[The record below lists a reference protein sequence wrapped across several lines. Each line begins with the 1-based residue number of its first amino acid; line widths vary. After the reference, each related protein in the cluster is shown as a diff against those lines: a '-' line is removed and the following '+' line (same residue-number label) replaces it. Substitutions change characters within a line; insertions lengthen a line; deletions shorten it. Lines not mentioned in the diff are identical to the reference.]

1 MNLLII
7 DVFDSFTYNLM
18 HICEKYVK
26 NIEVIR
32 VNKINVNLLEKF
44 DKIIISPGPG
54 LPSDYPVLF
63 DVLKCYFNRK
73 DILGICLGCQTIA
86 NFFGLELFNLKNVMH
101 GKKTMITQLNNDSFL
116 YKDVPRKIYVGR
128 YHSWVVKKMKT
139 KELIITSIDKKN
151 HIMSFKHKLYN
162 LRGIQYHP
170 ESILTEF
177 GDKIIKNWI
186 NS

>member
-7 DVFDSFTYNLM
+7 DVFDSFTKLNQKKYL
-18 HICEKYVK
+18 KYVK

-63 DVLKCYFNRK
+63 DVLKRYFNRK

-86 NFFGLELFNLKNVMH
+86 NFFGLELFNLKNVIH

-139 KELIITSIDKKN
+139 KELII
-151 HIMSFKHKLYN
+151 L
-162 LRGIQYHP
+162 
-170 ESILTEF
+170 
-177 GDKIIKNWI
+177 KIIL
-186 NS
+186 SYLE

>member
-26 NIEVIR
+26 NVEVIR
-32 VNKINVNLLEKF
+32 INKINIDLIKKF

-54 LPSDYPVLF
+54 VPSDYPFLF
-63 DVLKCYFNRK
+63 KFLKNYFNKK

-86 NFFGLELFNLKNVMH
+86 NFFGLELINLKNVMH
-101 GKKTMITQLNNDSFL
+101 GKKTMITHFRNDEFL
-116 YKDVPRKIYVGR
+116 YKNIPEEFDVGR
-128 YHSWVVKKMKT
+128 YHSWAVS
-139 KELIITSIDKKN
+139 KEKNQKLIITSIDENN
-151 HIMSFKHKLYN
+151 HIMSFKHSKYS

-170 ESILTEF
+170 ESILTPY